1 MRKVAIL
8 DMPEDLL
15 EDDLSKDIANT
26 QRIQPTAISHNKK
39 SSEQVAIESL
49 ITEVAQS
56 LDIDIQELSERMNDH
71 SIPTE
76 VLKTILRTAKRFKLN
91 PLLGHIAWELVDENR
106 WEIYVP
112 IDGWIALIHQEP
124 TFQGI
129 TFDQAPETENGVPI
143 WMECTI
149 YCSDLTQPLTV
160 REYLAELKTDHPM
173 WTQMPRRMLRHKTLQ
188 QCARLAFGIS
198 VPELNTPGQPPIN
211 YKEVASHPGQAPLNH
226 KELLKQ
232 KLVNPIPALAVAPS
246 VPSAP

>member
-1 MRKVAIL
+1 MKTVSIL

-15 EDDLSKDIANT
+15 EDDPSKGIANT
-26 QRIQPTAISHNKK
+26 QRIQPKAISQNKK
-39 SSEQVAIESL
+39 SSEQVTIESL

-56 LDIDIQELSERMNDH
+56 LDLDPQELSDWMNDH
-71 SIPTE
+71 SIPAE

-91 PLLGHIAWELVDENR
+91 PLFGHIAWEITDENR
-106 WEIYVP
+106 WEVYVP

-129 TFDQAPETENGVPI
+129 TFNQAPETENGVPI
-143 WMECTI
+143 WMECMI
-149 YCSDLTQPLTV
+149 YCADLSHPITV
-160 REYLAELKTDHPM
+160 REYFAELKTDHPI

-198 VPELNTPGQPPIN
+198 VPELNTPGQLPIN
-211 YKEVASHPGQAPLNH
+211 YKEVAIHPRQAPLNR

-232 KLVNPIPALAVAPS
+232 KLVSPIPAPAIAPS